1 MNRYGGK
8 IMKKLFLMIMFC
20 TVCQAMENDD
30 EEQSDEINFEISTYG
45 TYSARTVSQKNM
57 KIEVS
62 KKNDPV
68 ITFKQRLHELQ
79 VLENCRQ
86 IKHEPTE
93 QHLKNFTHEL
103 SLSDRKIVELSTY
116 VLLWHSYLLGESSG
130 RFSNG
135 HEFFLPRVQLTS
147 LDLSKNQLT
156 ELPDELSEI
165 STLTAI
171 NLSENK
177 FVKIPEVVYTI
188 TGLKYLDLS
197 RNQLVTFTEEGISRL
212 REVQCLNLA
221 YNNLM
226 RLPKSL
232 CALTTLVQCQLY
244 GNSHIKA
251 SDYWAYSTPP
261 FEFKEPQMPKAK
273 GISKAGSLR
282 NLFGL
287 KGKK

>member
-1 MNRYGGK
+1 
-8 IMKKLFLMIMFC
+8 MKKLFLAIMFC

-30 EEQSDEINFEISTYG
+30 EEKSDEIDFEISTYG
-45 TYSARTVSQKNM
+45 DYSARKVSQNNIKN
-57 KIEVS
+57 EVS
-62 KKNDPV
+62 KKNDSV
-68 ITFKQRLHELQ
+68 ISFKQRVHQLQ

-103 SLSDRKIVELSTY
+103 SLSGRKIVELGTY

-135 HEFFLPRVQLTS
+135 HKFFLPRVQLTS

-156 ELPDELSEI
+156 ELPKELNEI

-177 FVKIPEVVYTI
+177 FVKIPEVIYTM

-197 RNQLVTFTEEGISRL
+197 RNQLVAFTEDGISKL
-212 REVQCLNLA
+212 REILYLNLA
-221 YNNLM
+221 HNNLSCP
-226 RLPKSL
+226 PKSL
-232 CALTTLVQCQLY
+232 CGLTTLLQCQLY
-244 GNSHIKA
+244 GNSQIKA

-261 FEFKEPQMPKAK
+261 FEFKEPLLPKAK